1 MSGRRTVV
9 TVVAAAVWAA
19 IALPVVPS
27 YAANPVTDVF
37 VAMPDNGGNDAND
50 CSSASPC
57 ASVAAAIFA
66 VDDGGTLHVGA
77 GTFDGP
83 VRPGALGKSVVI
95 VGVSPSA
102 TTLIASPGTDGYD
115 ATVVEL
121 YSTVP
126 ITTSLSDLTVS
137 GGQFAGIDVVDGNS
151 TVHVSNVTATGGGCD
166 LYVAGGTV
174 DVSGSTFSD
183 GGTNGACGPFPDA
196 HPADVAVDGGALSV
210 TQSQLLVSVTN
221 VSALAVNGGS
231 TTIDQSFFDGSS
243 NQNDGNQTRGI
254 LATAGSA
261 TADRSTFN
269 GFDTGVF
276 NSGGST
282 LLRDDTFSDNVE
294 GVTGGTGSTTVVRG
308 TFIDQLGGVYAP
320 AGSTIG
326 VAGSIFDLPSN
337 SPGKNCVGTVVDLG
351 YNLSADDSCAF
362 ASTTGHDNVA
372 GLNLDTGIADRGGP
386 VPTVAILNPS
396 AAVDTIPVGATYGD
410 PATPLCPV
418 TDATDLRG
426 VPRPAGGACDAGSM
440 EMAATATVVDGPA
453 KAAPHAATTFDAEVG
468 VPASTDVD
476 GLGLPVGTVT
486 FTSGDQGL
494 CLAVPVS
501 SSGEAQCT
509 TSALGVGLRSVVATF
524 APGSGSTLHAS
535 TSAPVTTKV
544 GTVPVITAPGRV
556 VVHVGTKVSIV
567 LRASGKPAPVLR
579 LRKGPL
585 PRGLRFH
592 RGTGRATI
600 TGTPKRSAAGRY
612 HLRVRA
618 TNPMGSD
625 VHALTLVVRRR

>member
-27 YAANPVTDVF
+27 YAANPVTDLYVG
-37 VAMPDNGGNDAND
+37 ASGSDSNND
-50 CSSASPC
+50 CATIESPC
-57 ASVAAAIFA
+57 ATVQYA
-66 VDDGGTLHVGA
+66 VDQADASGTTIHVGA

-83 VRPGALGKSVVI
+83 IRPGALGMSLNI
-95 VGVSPSA
+95 DGVSPADTILTNSGLDGFVVEADTA
-102 TTLIASPGTDGYD
+102 TTGLSNLTARGGL
-115 ATVVEL
+115 A
-121 YSTVP
+121 STV
-126 ITTSLSDLTVS
+126 L
-137 GGQFAGIDVVDGNS
+137 
-151 TVHVSNVTATGGGCD
+151 
-166 LYVAGGTV
+166 
-174 DVSGSTFSD
+174 
-183 GGTNGACGPFPDA
+183 
-196 HPADVAVDGGALSV
+196 VDGGG
-210 TQSQLLVSVTN
+210 
-221 VSALAVNGGS
+221 LAADHVVLETAGCVLGV
-231 TTIDQSFFDGSS
+231 
-243 NQNDGNQTRGI
+243 
-254 LATAGSA
+254 LAGSA
-261 TADRSTFN
+261 TVTDSTLQGGGYGGASCDVAATSDPMVGDVAISDGSVRLVRTQVLRPDQGRPGVKVKGGTFTADESYFDDAANDLDTNNSDGLRVSGGTASVRRSAFHGFGSSGVHTLGGTALLTDDTFDGNVVGATNGTGSLTAVRSTFQAAELASLQ
-269 GFDTGVF
+269 GDI
-276 NSGGST
+276 S
-282 LLRDDTFSDNVE
+282 L
-294 GVTGGTGSTTVVRG
+294 
-308 TFIDQLGGVYAP
+308 
-320 AGSTIG
+320 AGSVLETDSIG
-326 VAGSIFDLPSN
+326 
-337 SPGKNCVGTVVDLG
+337 NCANGTVTDLG
-351 YNLSADDSCAF
+351 YNLATDDTCGLTAATSHE
-362 ASTTGHDNVA
+362 GVA

-579 LRKGPL
+579 LRKGHL

-600 TGTPKRSAAGRY
+600 TGTPKRSAVGRY